1 TIQPCPLLAQSGLS
15 PGVCLLV
22 RFWGKAVIR
31 RNSSCVGATRLTQAD
46 KGRIELPQRSSL
58 LPHRVPTR
66 AGSAQRPASTQNNSV
81 RPYQMRQ
88 QQHRSPVQK
97 RYSLCGSSDANCKSN
112 RDIVRG
118 RKDILRSGKE
128 REKDILRRR
137 KDILRSHVCWPDDR
151 PGEPADG
158 WVHNTVH

>member
-1 TIQPCPLLAQSGLS
+1 MLVIDLNTAKTLSLTIPPGMLARRRGDRMST
-15 PGVCLLV
+15 
-22 RFWGKAVIR
+22 R

-46 KGRIELPQRSSL
+46 KGRIEILQRSSL
-58 LPHRVPTR
+58 LPDRVPTR
-66 AGSAQRPASTQNNSV
+66 AGSAQRPASIQNNSV
-81 RPYQMRQ
+81 RPHQMRQ

-97 RYSLCGSSDANCKSN
+97 RYSLCGSSDANRKSN

-118 RKDILRSGKE
+118 SKDILRSGKE
-128 REKDILRRR
+128 REKDILRR
-137 KDILRSHVCWPDDR
+137 HVCWLDDR